1 MPSTPG
7 APLLRTT
14 ARNAASMLPGSQ
26 IASIRSAT
34 RAGLSGSG
42 AAVATSTSGATGRG
56 ASPLP
61 DIGKSS
67 VSWIGGRGVAMRRPS
82 YLPSPSTPRRG
93 PFGPSA
99 PGAACRVG
107 GGALDCSRAGL
118 RPPLK
123 LNVRFSRIQLSRR
136 RFPLSS
142 DGRDHR
148 NQVHEPVLAVELVVR
163 QGSPSTAAPPLV
175 PVRPDP
181 PHQPL
186 VEPVKEPSDVGPLVV
201 VAPPSHDG
209 IELLDQLHGTHRSLA
224 PR

>member
-1 MPSTPG
+1 MRRSLPSTTGRLPSTP
-7 APLLRTT
+7 
-14 ARNAASMLPGSQ
+14 
-26 IASIRSAT
+26 
-34 RAGLSGSG
+34 
-42 AAVATSTSGATGRG
+42 
-56 ASPLP
+56 
-61 DIGKSS
+61 
-67 VSWIGGRGVAMRRPS
+67 
-82 YLPSPSTPRRG
+82 PRRRRSRPCSG
-93 PFGPSA
+93 LPR
-99 PGAACRVG
+99 CRVG

-123 LNVRFSRIQLSRR
+123 LDVRFSRIQLSRR

-186 VEPVKEPSDVGPLVV
+186 IEPVKEPSDVGPLVV
-201 VAPPSHDG
+201 V
-209 IELLDQLHGTHRSLA
+209 
-224 PR
+224 